1 MGGCLRAYFIE
12 RSGSFHIAQF
22 AIEDWWI
29 SDLNSLMHGE
39 PSILNIDALEETEV
53 FQIEK
58 EALEKLYVQAIT
70 GQPRERAASP

>member
-1 MGGCLRAYFIE
+1 
-12 RSGSFHIAQF
+12 
-22 AIEDWWI
+22 
-29 SDLNSLMHGE
+29 MHGE